1 MKNIIGMLMALTL
14 AACSVGPEKKDAAA
28 TYDLG
33 ASPAAAAN
41 QPRIK
46 ASVLV
51 HAVAAPSWLESNF
64 IVYRLNYHDGARQL
78 TYANSRWAAAPG
90 CRAGPTG
97 AASAPPSR
105 CGLALDRLGLRKR
118 DRAHLHAAGA

>member
-1 MKNIIGMLMALTL
+1 MKNIIVVPLVALAL
-14 AACSVGPEKKDAAA
+14 SACSLGPEKKDAAA

-33 ASPAAAAN
+33 APQGAAAS

-64 IVYRLNYHDGARQL
+64 IVYRLHYHDGARQL
-78 TYANSRWAAAPG
+78 T
-90 CRAGPTG
+90 
-97 AASAPPSR
+97 
-105 CGLALDRLGLRKR
+105 
-118 DRAHLHAAGA
+118 